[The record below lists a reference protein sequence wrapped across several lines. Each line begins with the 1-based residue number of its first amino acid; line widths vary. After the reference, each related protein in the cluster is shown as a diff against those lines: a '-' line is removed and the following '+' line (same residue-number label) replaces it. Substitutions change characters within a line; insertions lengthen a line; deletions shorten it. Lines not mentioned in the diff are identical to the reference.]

1 MFNWLGNLFPYSDL
15 HSLNLD
21 WILTKM
27 KETAAQAAKAIA
39 DSANALA
46 QVVEAKTAAQNAQTA
61 AQDAQTAAN
70 KAAGNATSAAAN
82 AVQALNA
89 AQTAQETATAAN
101 NKAQTAQETANTAQ
115 SAAQTAQNAA
125 QTAQN
130 AAQSAQSTAQS
141 AQSTAETAK
150 STAESAQTNVETLN
164 GKFPIKTVDIAKQAV
179 SNEKLQY
186 KGNSKITTS
195 VLDASGS
202 AIFPSNTGASVS
214 QISEELTGSR
224 TWNFINNTLGEY
236 LQFSIEFRNASNIE
250 IKTIN
255 CSFVPV
261 YYPYRTNRPVYI
273 PFIFENGNTGTVIK
287 GYAKFKKTEADD
299 YTFQMFF
306 DVAPTFD
313 EGTIFMVRVKNIG
326 AVMDLHF

>member
-15 HSLNLD
+15 QSLNLD
-21 WILTKM
+21 WILSQMT
-27 KETAAQAAKAIA
+27 EPAAQEAKAIA

-46 QVVEAKTAAQNAQTA
+46 QVIEAKTAAQNAQKAASNAQTA
-61 AQDAQTAAN
+61 ASNAQTAAN
-70 KAAGNATSAAAN
+70 NAAQSAGNAVS
-82 AVQALNA
+82 V
-89 AQTAQETATAAN
+89 AQTAQS
-101 NKAQTAQETANTAQ
+101 TAQNAQ
-115 SAAQTAQNAA
+115 SAAQ
-125 QTAQN
+125 
-130 AAQSAQSTAQS
+130 SAKSTAETAKS
-141 AQSTAETAK
+141 TAETAKSTAETAK

-164 GKFPIKTVDIAKQAV
+164 GKFPVKTVDISKQAV

-195 VLDASGS
+195 ALDVSGS
-202 AIFPSNTGASVS
+202 AIFPSNNGANVS

-224 TWNFINNTLGEY
+224 AWNFMNNTLGEY
-236 LQFSIEFRNASNIE
+236 LQFSIEFRNANNIE
-250 IKTIN
+250 ITTIH

-261 YYPYRTNRPVYI
+261 YYPFRTRGPVYI
-273 PFIFENGNTGTVIK
+273 PFIFENDNTGTVIK

-326 AVMDLHF
+326 AVMDMHF

>member
-21 WILTKM
+21 WILSKM

-46 QVVEAKTAAQNAQTA
+46 QVIEAKTAAQNAQTA
-61 AQDAQTAAN
+61 AINAQTAAN
-70 KAAGNATSAAAN
+70 NAAQSAEN
-82 AVQALNA
+82 AVGV
-89 AQTAQETATAAN
+89 AQTAQT
-101 NKAQTAQETANTAQ
+101 
-115 SAAQTAQNAA
+115 TAQNA
-125 QTAQN
+125 QTTAQN
-130 AAQSAQSTAQS
+130 AQTAAQNAQTTAQNAQSTAQS

-195 VLDASGS
+195 ALDVSGS
-202 AIFPSNTGASVS
+202 AIFPNNTGANVS

-224 TWNFINNTLGEY
+224 TWDFINNTLGEY

-250 IKTIN
+250 IETIN

-261 YYPYRTNRPVYI
+261 YYPFRSNRPVYI

-287 GYAKFKKTEADD
+287 GYAKFKKTETND

-326 AVMDLHF
+326 AVMEMHF